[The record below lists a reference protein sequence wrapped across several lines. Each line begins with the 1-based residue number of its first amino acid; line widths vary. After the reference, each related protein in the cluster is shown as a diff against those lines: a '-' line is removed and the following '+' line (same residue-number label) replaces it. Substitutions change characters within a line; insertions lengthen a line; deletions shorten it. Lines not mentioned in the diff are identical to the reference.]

1 MLPYMIML
9 IGFDDAFEGFVV
21 QEKLKRPTV
30 AVYSRKKCVEVIMRD
45 KGYKREKA
53 IEYFEKNVENMW
65 QGDDAPLILN
75 SISAI
80 EYNEISKL
88 KIVD

>member
-1 MLPYMIML
+1 MIML

-53 IEYFEKNVENMW
+53 IERTSAMAKNVFINY
-65 QGDDAPLILN
+65 P
-75 SISAI
+75 
-80 EYNEISKL
+80 
-88 KIVD
+88 